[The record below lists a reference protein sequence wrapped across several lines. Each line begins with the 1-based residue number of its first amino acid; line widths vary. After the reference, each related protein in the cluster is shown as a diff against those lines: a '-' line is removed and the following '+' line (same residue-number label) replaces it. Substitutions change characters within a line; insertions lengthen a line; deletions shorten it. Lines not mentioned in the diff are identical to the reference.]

1 MSNGG
6 HKVLIVDDEPMALEA
21 MLEVLG
27 ALEVSCVGASSG
39 VEALHKFDEGGIGL
53 VITDVRMPGM
63 SGLDLL
69 MQLKDKSPDLP
80 VVLISG
86 YNLDPAE
93 LDNATAKADQHLTKP
108 YHISDIVSVLHRFLK

>member
-1 MSNGG
+1 
-6 HKVLIVDDEPMALEA
+6 MALEA

-27 ALEVSCVGASSG
+27 ALEVSCVGASGG
-39 VEALHKFDEGGIGL
+39 VEALRKFDEGGIGL

-63 SGLDLL
+63 SGLELL

-93 LDNATAKADQHLTKP
+93 LENATARADQHLTKP

>member
-6 HKVLIVDDEPMALEA
+6 QKVLIVDDEPLALA
-21 MLEVLG
+21 
-27 ALEVSCVGASSG
+27 ALLDILRALDVSCIGASGG
-39 VEALHKFDEGGIGL
+39 VEALHKFDEEDFDL

-69 MQLKDKSPDLP
+69 MHLKDKAPDLP

-86 YNLDPAE
+86 YKIDPSD
-93 LDNATAKADQHLTKP
+93 LQNATARADQHLSKP
-108 YHISDIVSVLHRFLK
+108 YHISDIVEVLHRFL